1 MTNAKIV
8 NCKKAG
14 IRSNPTNPHTDE
26 DTIGTIPAGD
36 IIKIDST
43 KRYYDWKDNGFY
55 ACDTPIGEGYI
66 NVELVEEL

>member
-14 IRSNPTNPHTDE
+14 VRANPMNPHEDE
-26 DTIGTIPAGD
+26 DIIGTIQAGD
-36 IIKIDST
+36 VIKIDST
-43 KRYYDWKDNGFY
+43 HKYYDWKDNGFY
-55 ACDTPIGEGYI
+55 ACDTPIGEGFI

>member
-8 NCKKAG
+8 NCKKAC

-26 DTIGTIPAGD
+26 DTIGTIQAGD

-43 KRYYDWKDNGFY
+43 KKYYDWKDNGFY
-55 ACDTPIGEGYI
+55 ACDTPIGEGFI